1 MTSTPPARPESLLPA
16 EARLAADASPGKAIL
31 LAWILSILCHA
42 ALFAA
47 MFLAPW
53 LSEFAG
59 PAEDLPIARTDL
71 LGELAKAEMAATPR
85 PDLTAATK
93 TATPEALQL
102 KPRRFES
109 LTRPSSAARPELS
122 IIGIGT
128 GGGEDFSKYGLSSDS
143 GPGPSFF
150 GLGRR
155 ARGARKIVYVVDRSG
170 SMLTTFEAVRRE
182 LRSSID
188 KLRRSQRFHV
198 IFFNAG
204 PPLENRPKKL
214 VPATASQKKRLL
226 EFLDTIQAEGSTDP
240 VPAMQRAFAVKPDLI
255 YFLTDGDFDPLLLE
269 KLRQWNGGKKV
280 RIFTLAYVSEAGR
293 VLLEQIARENNGEFK
308 FISEHDIF

>member
-16 EARLAADASPGKAIL
+16 EARLAADASPGKASL

-109 LTRPSSAARPELS
+109 LTRPSSAARPDLS
-122 IIGIGT
+122 LIVDGGSLVLGT
-128 GGGEDFSKYGLSSDS
+128 WQG
-143 GPGPSFF
+143 
-150 GLGRR
+150 
-155 ARGARKIVYVVDRSG
+155 
-170 SMLTTFEAVRRE
+170 
-182 LRSSID
+182 
-188 KLRRSQRFHV
+188 
-198 IFFNAG
+198 
-204 PPLENRPKKL
+204 
-214 VPATASQKKRLL
+214 
-226 EFLDTIQAEGSTDP
+226 
-240 VPAMQRAFAVKPDLI
+240 I
-255 YFLTDGDFDPLLLE
+255 YFCEFDGPRRR
-269 KLRQWNGGKKV
+269 KLHVKV
-280 RIFTLAYVSEAGR
+280 VYG
-293 VLLEQIARENNGEFK
+293 
-308 FISEHDIF
+308 